1 MLLAR
6 RFNLTGD
13 MTNIYPFNQG
23 SLEWPF
29 RKLFSANVS
38 LWNQYRYIAFNI
50 FSFRI
55 VIISYKMLFI
65 KGVSNEK
72 TNELIIYEILCQN
85 VTIFYQQKLAPLF

>member
-1 MLLAR
+1 
-6 RFNLTGD
+6 
-13 MTNIYPFNQG
+13 MTNLYPFNQG

-29 RKLFSANVS
+29 RKLFSANIS
-38 LWNQYRYIAFNI
+38 LWNQYKYIAFNI

-55 VIISYKMLFI
+55 VIISYKMLLI
-65 KGVSNEK
+65 KGISNEK